1 MIAKTEPVISFRKF
15 PAASERLRLLAVAA
29 RIVPAPLLLLPP
41 AAIVMVAWRRA
52 REQAARLSTIAA
64 RQHLPI
70 APTGWLGPR
79 GNFAPPGAADPFLNV
94 AKCDKTLFTSAPGLI
109 NLDTGAPCAHLLAQG
124 KAILARG
131 MTRWAEE
138 SCHSSMQ
145 YGPTQG
151 TASFRRALSK
161 FLSAEYGPMASTHP
175 DGLMQT
181 SGATHGLALA
191 LTTFFGRKRA
201 GEKVA
206 FIEDPS
212 YFLAP
217 NMFREQGFELVPVA
231 LKGSEGLDLDLLESA
246 VLAARERGQ
255 LSPPSTSDPLEF
267 SAVVY
272 TIPSFHNPTG
282 ATMPAASRQRLVQ
295 LARDHNLLIVSDD
308 VYELLH
314 HKHDPSRPHRLGWYD
329 RQLDHGGMHVLG
341 NSTFS
346 KILGPGVRVGWIES
360 HPALIERLSNSAT
373 VSSSGASAQLMG
385 SVLEAAMA
393 SGDLTGMLFATRQLL
408 ARRTAAVQARFEQV
422 RVAD

>member
-1 MIAKTEPVISFRKF
+1 
-15 PAASERLRLLAVAA
+15 
-29 RIVPAPLLLLPP
+29 
-41 AAIVMVAWRRA
+41 MVAWRRA

-131 MTRWAEE
+131 MARWAEE
-138 SCHSSMQ
+138 ACHSSMQ

-175 DGLMQT
+175 DDLMQT

-217 NMFREQGFELVPVA
+217 NMFREQGFELVPVP

-246 VLAARERGQ
+246 VLGARERGQ
-255 LSPPSTSDPLEF
+255 LRPPASPSDPLEF
-267 SAVVY
+267 SGVVY

-282 ATMPAASRQRLVQ
+282 ATMPATARQRLVQ

-308 VYELLH
+308 VYELLQH
-314 HKHDPSRPHRLGWYD
+314 EHDPSRPHRLAWYD
-329 RQLDHGGMHVLG
+329 RQRDHGGMHVLG

-346 KILGPGVRVGWIES
+346 KILGPGVRVGWFES
-360 HPALIERLSNSAT
+360 HPALIERLVNSAT
-373 VSSSGASAQLMG
+373 ISSSGASAQLMG

-393 SGDLTGMLFATRQLL
+393 SGDVTGMLFTMRQLL

-422 RVAD
+422 LDCMLIASLISWVLASDRLFTSDRLMIASDRL

>member
-1 MIAKTEPVISFRKF
+1 M
-15 PAASERLRLLAVAA
+15 
-29 RIVPAPLLLLPP
+29 
-41 AAIVMVAWRRA
+41 A